1 MSYIYIYIVKITGQQ
16 GSMKLRRVDRFGNS
30 LVGSTGELGFLA
42 TAKGPD
48 DMVTQVVD
56 CGDGTIDIRCRPI
69 TK

>member
-1 MSYIYIYIVKITGQQ
+1 
-16 GSMKLRRVDRFGNS
+16 MKLRRVDRFGNS